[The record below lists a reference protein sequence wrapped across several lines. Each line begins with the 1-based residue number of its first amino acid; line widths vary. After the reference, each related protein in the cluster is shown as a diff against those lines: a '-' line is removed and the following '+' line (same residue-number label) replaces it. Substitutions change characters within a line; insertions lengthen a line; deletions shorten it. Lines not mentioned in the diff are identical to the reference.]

1 MIALMAAEMIMI
13 IQMLA
18 VKTVATGVRLWCQ
31 WSWCETV
38 HSGMERKLCH
48 GLRVLLSS
56 RWNVVAVDV
65 CYIGCFPCPVMAHGL
80 VHVIPIV
87 ANNSCCK
94 GIYSFIQSI
103 EWLSLFF
110 LPSLLGFLFTHL
122 PSWTSDDGT
131 SSDIEYISLWR
142 DGWMDGWILY
152 ASRLVNDPISRRE
165 NSAHNHQH
173 NPLCTVQPV
182 ISVSSEQLCSSS
194 QPRRRPT
201 VVSPSLHCNP
211 RLFES

>member
-38 HSGMERKLCH
+38 HCGMERKLCH

-142 DGWMDGWILY
+142 DGWMNEWMNSLCQPSGQWSDQPSGKLSTQPS
-152 ASRLVNDPISRRE
+152 AQPIM
-165 NSAHNHQH
+165 H
-173 NPLCTVQPV
+173 
-182 ISVSSEQLCSSS
+182 
-194 QPRRRPT
+194 RPT
-201 VVSPSLHCNP
+201 SHLCFFWAA
-211 RLFES
+211 LQ